1 MDSPDPPNK
10 FDAEIGARVRALREM
25 QQISQ
30 DELGLALGVSG
41 EKIQRYESGAT
52 CISGSCLIAMA
63 KTLGVRLSLILGG
76 AKDPLEGELIDAIG
90 SPSRQAAGV
99 AMAFDRITDPT
110 VRDDIARLVETL
122 GAPSRAARRFGSA
135 LSFRGAATDGRA

>member
-1 MDSPDPPNK
+1 MDSPGALNK

-30 DELGLALGVSG
+30 DELGSALGVSC
-41 EKIQRYESGAT
+41 ENIQRYESGAT

-76 AKDPLEGELIDAIG
+76 AKYPLEAELIDAIG
-90 SPSRQAAGV
+90 GPSRQATGV
-99 AMAFDRITDPT
+99 AMAFDRIADPT
-110 VRDDIARLVETL
+110 IRDDIARLIETL
-122 GAPSRAARRFGSA
+122 GAPGRAARRFTASMSPEPMNG
-135 LSFRGAATDGRA
+135 

>member
-1 MDSPDPPNK
+1 MDSPGALNK

-30 DELGLALGVSG
+30 DELGSALGVSS
-41 EKIQRYESGAT
+41 ENIQRYESGAT

-76 AKDPLEGELIDAIG
+76 AKDPLEVELIDAIG
-90 SPSRQAAGV
+90 GPSRQATGV
-99 AMAFDRITDPT
+99 AMAFDRIADPT
-110 VRDDIARLVETL
+110 IRDDIARLIETL
-122 GAPSRAARRFGSA
+122 GAPGRAARRFTASMSPEPMNG
-135 LSFRGAATDGRA
+135 